1 MNSYKRLHA
10 TFEAPGTVTWSHRHR
25 AALVR
30 VSSHGIEFRGA
41 DPTANPYL
49 LVAGLLLAG
58 ADGIA
63 AEIDPGPADDESA
76 GGYEAHVAE
85 TRYRPLPRSLD
96 EALDHLL
103 ADDVLM
109 DGLDPLVI
117 ERLVD
122 GRRAE
127 SEAYRRH
134 VTTWERDRYLTQS

>member
-1 MNSYKRLHA
+1 MLRRRAAGPRGWFLRAGRADRDSYKRLHA

-30 VSSHGIEFRGA
+30 VSPHGIEFRGA

-85 TRYRPLPRSLD
+85 TRYRPLPRSL
-96 EALDHLL
+96 
-103 ADDVLM
+103 
-109 DGLDPLVI
+109 
-117 ERLVD
+117 VD